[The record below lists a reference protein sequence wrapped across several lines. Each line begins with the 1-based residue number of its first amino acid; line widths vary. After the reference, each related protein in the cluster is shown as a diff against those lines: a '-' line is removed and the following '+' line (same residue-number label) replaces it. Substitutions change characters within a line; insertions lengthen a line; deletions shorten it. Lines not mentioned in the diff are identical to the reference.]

1 MYTDQREAQIVAEVP
16 EEEREKVLNEFREK
30 FRSIMDRLVQQ
41 KLELYEELIP
51 LVVALG
57 IFASLVTLNNL
68 LAWVPALIL
77 DLLFRFMI
85 MVGLVKVI
93 LET

>member
-41 KLELYEELIP
+41 KLELYEELIL